1 MKKIVVAAL
10 LVGLALGYSCKK
22 AENKEEP
29 QPAPEQPKPAPDMP
43 QPPQEPEGKVIAPE
57 AYYQFEVDRLVL
69 LKEHK
74 SKFLSLLKGAK
85 EKNSA
90 LIDKIIDANKSIVS
104 SFIALTEKDKIT
116 APDYKKTTMDP
127 EAKKAN
133 DEYLAKH
140 PEITKKKEA
149 LQGEV
154 VKIEDQ
160 IKAEVERLKITQ
172 EDLIPK
178 TAPQEAPPQS
188 APEPGKS
195 PEKTPAPPAQPA
207 K

>member
-10 LVGLALGYSCKK
+10 LVGLALSYSCKK

-29 QPAPEQPKPAPDMP
+29 QPAPEQPKPAPITA
-43 QPPQEPEGKVIAPE
+43 QPGQEPEGKVIAPE
-57 AYYQFEVDRLVL
+57 AFYQFEVDRLVL
-69 LKEHK
+69 LKDHK
-74 SKFLSLLKGAK
+74 GKFLALLKSSKG
-85 EKNSA
+85 KNSA

-104 SFIALTEKDKIT
+104 AFIALTEKDKIT
-116 APDYKKTTMDP
+116 APDYKKTSTDP

-140 PEITKKKEA
+140 PEITKKKDS

-154 VKIEDQ
+154 VKIEDE
-160 IKAEVERLKITQ
+160 IKAEVDRLKITQ
-172 EDLIPK
+172 EDLMPK
-178 TAPQEAPPQS
+178 TAPQAPPES
-188 APEPGKS
+188 SPMPGKAPEQP
-195 PEKTPAPPAQPA
+195 PTPPAQPA